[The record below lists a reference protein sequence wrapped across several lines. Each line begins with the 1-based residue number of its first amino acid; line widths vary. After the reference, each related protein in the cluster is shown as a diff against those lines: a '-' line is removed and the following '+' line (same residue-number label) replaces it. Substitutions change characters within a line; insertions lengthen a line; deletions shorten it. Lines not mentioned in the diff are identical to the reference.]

1 MGKLFL
7 LFVLLPIIEISLL
20 ISVGEQIGGWNTVA
34 IVVATAM
41 IGSYLVRQQGISTLV
56 HAQQKMQQGTIPGQ
70 EVAEGLLLVIAGV
83 MLVTPGFVT
92 DALGFLFCLPM
103 TRPLI
108 AKGLLAK
115 LSVQVVNQAQ
125 GGFSG
130 QPGQGFGQ
138 RPSSND
144 DIIEGE
150 YERKDDQKPESER
163 LNNPD

>member
-7 LFVLLPIIEISLL
+7 LFVLIPIVEISLL

-34 IVVATAM
+34 IVIATAL
-41 IGSYLVRQQGISTLV
+41 IGSYIVRQQGLTTLIN
-56 HAQQKMQQGTIPGQ
+56 AQQKMQHGEIPGQ

-92 DALGFLFCLPM
+92 DFIGFLFCLPM

-108 AKGLLAK
+108 AKGLLSK
-115 LSVQVVNQAQ
+115 LQMQVVSQAQ
-125 GGFSG
+125 GGFNA
-130 QPGQGFGQ
+130 QQGSAN
-138 RPSSND
+138 RSAND

-150 YERKDDQKPESER
+150 FERKDEYKADTER
-163 LNNPD
+163 LDKPD

>member
-7 LFVLLPIIEISLL
+7 LFVLIPIVEISLL

-34 IVVATAM
+34 IVIATAL
-41 IGSYLVRQQGISTLV
+41 IGSYIVRQQGLTTLIN
-56 HAQQKMQQGTIPGQ
+56 AQQKMQQGVAPGQ

-83 MLVTPGFVT
+83 MLVTPGFIT
-92 DALGFLFCLPM
+92 DIIGFLFCLPM

-115 LSVQVVNQAQ
+115 LSMQVVGQTQ

-130 QPGQGFGQ
+130 QQGSANRSANG
-138 RPSSND
+138 

-150 YERKDDQKPESER
+150 FERKDEHKADTER
-163 LNNPD
+163 LDKPD

>member
-1 MGKLFL
+1 LGKLFL
-7 LFVLLPIIEISLL
+7 LFVLLPIVEISLL

-34 IVVATAM
+34 IVIATALV
-41 IGSYLVRQQGISTLV
+41 GSYIVRQQGLTTLI

-130 QPGQGFGQ
+130 QSAQGFG
-138 RPSSND
+138 RSDSNND

-150 YERKDDQKPESER
+150 YERKDQPKADSER
-163 LNNPD
+163 LNKPD